1 MKTREQIVV
10 ELAKSVGFDLVGISD
25 ASVLKDHIENSLTTY
40 ELNYLDGMPWL
51 NKERLIKGG
60 SPDQLLANPKSVIVV
75 GVNYKKNNFEISKSS
90 DTNGKIAMYAQWE
103 DYHLII
109 KKMLKEYKAMLQ
121 EELAIEMDG
130 RIFVDDGS
138 LLEKGF
144 AEKAGLGWFGKHTNI
159 INPIYGSWI
168 FLGALVTDLELTP
181 DKAVKKNCGKCEL
194 CIIGCPTN
202 AIVSPYQLDANK
214 CISFLTIENKGAIPY
229 ELRPLIGDWIFGCD
243 ICQDICPVNDKSD
256 MPQNMTF
263 IEKTTSHLDLVEIL
277 HMSQEQFS
285 IRFSRS
291 PIKRAKLRGLQR
303 NACVALGNSKQ
314 KEGISAL
321 INTLKNN
328 ESELV
333 RGHSAWA
340 LGEINTTEC
349 HNALKLCLEYE
360 EDQFVI
366 DEINQALS
374 LK

>member
-1 MKTREQIVV
+1 
-10 ELAKSVGFDLVGISD
+10 
-25 ASVLKDHIENSLTTY
+25 
-40 ELNYLDGMPWL
+40 MPWL

-60 SPDQLLANPKSVIVV
+60 SPDQLLVNPKSVIVV
-75 GVNYKKNNFEISKSS
+75 GVNYKKNNSEIYRST

-109 KKMLKEYKAMLQ
+109 KKMLKEYKAILQ

-214 CISFLTIENKGAIPY
+214 CISYLTIEFKGSIPIEY
-229 ELRPLIGDWIFGCD
+229 RKPIGNRIYGCD
-243 ICQDICPVNDKSD
+243 DCQLVCPWNKYGKI
-256 MPQNMTF
+256 TK
-263 IEKTTSHLDLVEIL
+263 EKDFNTRHNLDNLTLIDSFKISEKEFRIIFNGSAIL
-277 HMSQEQFS
+277 RIGYNQW
-285 IRFSRS
+285 
-291 PIKRAKLRGLQR
+291 LR
-303 NACVALGNSKQ
+303 NIAISLGNSPKSDKIIKVLYSRLKDTNKLVQEHILWAIKQ
-314 KEGISAL
+314 HQS
-321 INTLKNN
+321 
-328 ESELV
+328 
-333 RGHSAWA
+333 
-340 LGEINTTEC
+340 
-349 HNALKLCLEYE
+349 
-360 EDQFVI
+360 
-366 DEINQALS
+366 
-374 LK
+374 

>member
-10 ELAKSVGFDLVGISD
+10 ELAKSVGFDLVGISE
-25 ASVLKDHIENSLTTY
+25 ASVLKDHIENSLATY
-40 ELNYLDGMPWL
+40 ELNYLNGMPWL

-60 SPDQLLANPKSVIVV
+60 SPDQLLVNPKSVIVV
-75 GVNYKKNNFEISKSS
+75 GVNYKKHNFE
-90 DTNGKIAMYAQWE
+90 TYRATGANGKIAMYAQWE

-109 KKMLKEYKAMLQ
+109 KKMLKEYKAILQ

-229 ELRPLIGDWIFGCD
+229 ELRPLMGDWIFGCD

-256 MPQNMTF
+256 IPQNMTF
-263 IEKTTSHLDLVEIL
+263 IEKTTSYLDLVEIL
-277 HMSQEQFS
+277 YMSQEQFS

-340 LGEINTTEC
+340 LGEINTMEC
-349 HNALKLCLEYE
+349 HNALKFCLEYE

>member
-10 ELAKSVGFDLVGISD
+10 ELAKSIGFDLVGITE
-25 ASVLKDHIENSLTTY
+25 ASVLKDHIENSLATY
-40 ELNYLDGMPWL
+40 ELNYLNGMPWL

-60 SPDQLLANPKSVIVV
+60 SPDQLLVNPKSVIVV
-75 GVNYKKNNFEISKSS
+75 GVNYKKNNSETYRST

-109 KKMLKEYKAMLQ
+109 KKMLKEYKAILQ

-229 ELRPLIGDWIFGCD
+229 ELRPLMGDWIFGCD

-256 MPQNMTF
+256 MPQNMMFT
-263 IEKTTSHLDLVEIL
+263 EKTTSYLDLVEIL
-277 HMSQEQFS
+277 YMSQEQFS

-321 INTLKNN
+321 IKTLENN

-340 LGEINTTEC
+340 LGEINTMEC
-349 HNALKLCLEYE
+349 QNALKLCLEYE

>member
-168 FLGALVTDLELTP
+168 FLGALITDLELTP
-181 DKAVKKNCGKCEL
+181 DKSVKKNCGKCEL

-229 ELRPLIGDWIFGCD
+229 ELRPLMGDWIFGCD

>member
-168 FLGALVTDLELTP
+168 FLGALITDLELTP
-181 DKAVKKNCGKCEL
+181 DKSVKKNCGKCEL